1 MKIIFAGGRN
11 FTSVN
16 AIRKI
21 LTYLTE
27 MRIIN
32 YKEKITGVSGKAKGA
47 DTMFAEELKKFNIPV
62 EEYPA
67 KWDDLGAEPCVIGI
81 NNYGDS
87 YNKLAGHNRNTLMA
101 QNADILVCVYEGS
114 AGTKH
119 MINAMKKLGK
129 LTYIFDYNGL
139 PVY

>member
-11 FTSVN
+11 FSSVN

-47 DTMFAEELKKFNIPV
+47 DTMF
-62 EEYPA
+62 
-67 KWDDLGAEPCVIGI
+67 
-81 NNYGDS
+81 DS

-129 LTYIFDYNGL
+129 PTYIFDYNGL